1 MTEREET
8 VGKETSTRADL
19 AVDVTNIGGIQ
30 NAEVTFTPGV
40 NVLTGSNATNRTSL
54 LRAVA
59 GGLGGTAGVL
69 RRGADSGTVRI
80 SLNGNE
86 YTRQYERTG
95 ETVRTGGDPY
105 TDDETVVD
113 LFACL
118 LEDNPIRRAVRA
130 GDDLTDLLLAPVD
143 TDELEAEIAS
153 LRSKRDHI
161 DERLNEID
169 RERKRLPRLEE
180 RRTSLEEDIDDLEAE
195 LEELRQQ
202 TETIAEETTQSEEIE
217 SLRRSFE
224 EIQTELEQT
233 ESELETQQEV
243 KDQLESELEDVRAE
257 LSEYETHEQELDE
270 LDQEIKRLQGKE
282 SELSTTINQLSTVLK
297 QNKEILAGE
306 ESVVE
311 ELAITDDP
319 LDELDPQ
326 SQSIECWTCG
336 SRVERQAV
344 SDQLEVIERLV
355 ERKRR
360 EREQGRGELSTR
372 RSERDS
378 IQQELERHE
387 TLTERQAELESEL
400 ERRAESI
407 EALVSEIDALREELA
422 DKQAELEDLE
432 GDGDSERF
440 DHYERISE
448 LEYERGQLE
457 QELREVED
465 EINEVEYQLGK
476 YDDLEARCGDLT
488 QQIRELRSR
497 VEEVEREIV
506 ETFNG
511 HMESVLDHLG
521 YDNVERIW
529 LERRTVDD
537 DTTFDLHVVREDD
550 TGAVYEDSVDHLSE
564 SEREVVGLVV
574 ALAGYLTHDIRERV
588 PLLLLDSLEAI
599 DANRI
604 AALVEYVQSHTE
616 FLVLALLDED
626 ATGLPESCRRIDAIE
641 QLS

>member
-1 MTEREET
+1 MTEREKT
-8 VGKETSTRADL
+8 AGGRMSTRADL
-19 AVDVTNIGGIQ
+19 SVDVTNIGGIR
-30 NAEVTFTPGV
+30 NGEVTFTSGV

-54 LRAVA
+54 LRAMA

-80 SLNGNE
+80 SLNGAE
-86 YTRQYERTG
+86 YTRRYERAG
-95 ETVRTGGDPY
+95 ATVKTDGDPY
-105 TDDETVVD
+105 TDDETIVD

-143 TDELEAEIAS
+143 TDELEEQIAS
-153 LRSKRDHI
+153 RQSKRDHI

-180 RRTSLEEDIDDLEAE
+180 RRTSLEGDIADLEAE

-202 TETIAEETTQSEEIE
+202 TEAMATEATQSEEVE

-233 ESELETQQEV
+233 ESELETQRDV
-243 KDQLESELEDVRAE
+243 RDQLKSELEDVRAE
-257 LSEYETHEQELDE
+257 LSEHETHEQELDE
-270 LDQEIKRLQGKE
+270 LDREIKRLQGKE

-306 ESVVE
+306 EPLVG
-311 ELAITDDP
+311 ELAVTDDP

-326 SQSIECWTCG
+326 RQSIECWTCG
-336 SRVERQAV
+336 SRVQRQAV
-344 SDQLEVIERLV
+344 ADQLEVIERLV

-360 EREQGRGELSTR
+360 EREQVREELSDR

-378 IQQELERHE
+378 LQQELERHE
-387 TLTERQAELESEL
+387 TLTERRTEIESEL
-400 ERRAESI
+400 ERRADSI
-407 EALVSEIDALREELA
+407 QALVSQVDELREELA
-422 DKQAELEDLE
+422 DTQAELEALE
-432 GDGDSERF
+432 DDGDSERF

-465 EINEVEYQLGK
+465 EINEVEYELGK
-476 YDDLEARCGDLT
+476 YDDLEARRDDLT
-488 QQIRELRSR
+488 RQIGELRSR
-497 VEEVEREIV
+497 VEEIQREIV

-529 LERRTVDD
+529 LERRTVDGE
-537 DTTFDLHVVREDD
+537 TTFDLHVVREDD

-574 ALAGYLTHDIRERV
+574 ALTGYLTHDVRERV

-599 DANRI
+599 DADRI

-626 ATGLPESCRRIDAIE
+626 AAGLPDSYRRVDAVE